1 MVLFLL
7 LKRVDVWIEE
17 EEFPDYCNTIDS
29 HQALYFT
36 LRFRRQ
42 QQQEQQAAAEIS

>member
-7 LKRVDVWIEE
+7 LKRVDVWIEEE

-42 QQQEQQAAAEIS
+42 QQQAAAEIS